1 MNNKLVLFLLLI
13 FLILLLLFYY
23 LQIQSN
29 IIILLCVIII
39 LLLNDLIMNKEHF
52 NSQNNLDSLLSK
64 VDNTLGNLEKL
75 KQNVDKNIDPIQEPL
90 YLQVD
95 SSCAPSWNSDSSMV
109 DDESDNPMKM
119 DILQGLKVPNLDEDG
134 LPLSID
140 SSELLSSIN

>member
-52 NSQNNLDSLLSK
+52 NSQDNLDSLLSK

-75 KQNVDKNIDPIQEPL
+75 KQSVDKNTDPIQEPL

-95 SSCAPSWNSDSSMV
+95 SSCAPSWNMRDPDV
-109 DDESDNPMKM
+109 DDKSDNPMKM
-119 DILQGLKVPNLDEDG
+119 GSLQGLKVPNLDEDG